1 MRTYQFELRKVFFVL
16 SLILFFIIPQDI
28 FSQGPP
34 PWAPA
39 HGYRSK
45 TKHIYFPDQNFY
57 YDVEKRVYLHLENGK
72 WSVSVTIPSIFANIN
87 LGTARKV
94 ELEISGHTP
103 YQYNEE
109 HIVKYKKPKKQK
121 VKKQKKENKKK

>member
-1 MRTYQFELRKVFFVL
+1 MRTYPFELRKLFFVL
-16 SLILFFIIPQDI
+16 SLTLFFTIPQDI

-39 HGYRSK
+39 HGYRAK

-57 YDVEKRVYLHLENGK
+57 YDVEKSVYLHLENGK
-72 WSVSVTIPSIFANIN
+72 WSVSVTVSSIYANIN

-103 YQYNEE
+103 YQYNKE
-109 HIVKYKKPKKQK
+109 HIVRYKKPKKQK
-121 VKKQKKENKKK
+121 VKKQKNGNKKK